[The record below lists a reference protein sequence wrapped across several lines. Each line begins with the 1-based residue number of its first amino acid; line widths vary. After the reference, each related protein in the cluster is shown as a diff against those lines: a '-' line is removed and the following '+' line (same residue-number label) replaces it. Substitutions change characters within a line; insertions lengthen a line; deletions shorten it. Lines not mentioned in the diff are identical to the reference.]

1 MILDIIK
8 RSVFLESLFIILV
21 SCNNI
26 NTDTNIY
33 GNWKGFQF
41 DHEFS
46 FIFKSDHTC
55 VLEIF
60 DKQKNKHKIINGN
73 YELNFSKTPIS
84 LSINNIPQLNHPL
97 CTIIEFISDD
107 SIRIAQFSPQWRLR
121 PITFNNNTT
130 MVLGL
135 MGDDE

>member
-1 MILDIIK
+1 MILDIYK
-8 RSVFLESLFIILV
+8 RVVLFKLLFLIVV

-33 GNWKGFQF
+33 GNWKGFQVG
-41 DHEFS
+41 HELS

-60 DKQKNKHKIINGN
+60 DKQTNKYETINGN
-73 YELNFSKTPIS
+73 YELNFSKIPIS
-84 LSINNIPQLNHPL
+84 LSIHNVPQLNHPL
-97 CTIIEFISDD
+97 YTIIEFISDD